1 MRMHQLIGV
10 AAVLAASAGVFAA
23 GIEMQPGVKLEAGGE
38 VIDGGKVTIGH
49 FVPTVVDWNGDGKKD
64 LIVGSF
70 TGNPG
75 NVMLY
80 LNIGTDAEPK
90 FDKGRVLEAGGVPIK
105 LTGG

>member
-1 MRMHQLIGV
+1 MRMHRLIGV
-10 AAVLAASAGVFAA
+10 AVVLAASAGTFAA
-23 GIEMQPGVKLEAGGE
+23 DIEMQPGVKLKAGDE
-38 VIDGGKVTIGH
+38 VIDGGKDTVGH
-49 FVPTVVDWNGDGKKD
+49 LVPTVVDWNGDGKKD

-70 TGNPG
+70 SGNPG

-90 FDKGRVLEAGGVPIK
+90 LDKGRVLEAGGVPIK